1 MRLIFSIFFQEIKMS
16 IRLLSKNNAAVSA
29 SLPAGPAFNAQM
41 ETFFNVAANGF
52 IDAQVDPIAASA
64 LVSQGLVQ
72 VGNSSGST
80 AQRPTGSGALF
91 PGWIHI
97 DTTLSKVVVFDGA
110 NWRDPITGAIT

>member
-1 MRLIFSIFFQEIKMS
+1 MIFLGELKMA

-29 SLPAGPAFNAQM
+29 SLNPGPAFNQQNA
-41 ETFFNVAANGF
+41 TFFNVAPGGF
-52 IDAQVDPIAASA
+52 LDAAVDPIAASA
-64 LVSQGLVQ
+64 LVSQGLLQ

-97 DTTLSKVVVFDGA
+97 DTTLSAVVVWDGS
-110 NWRDPITGAIT
+110 NWRAPLTGAIT